1 MAMKFVNRLA
11 YYLGGLS
18 LGMICFF
25 FFFIGKG
32 APSCT
37 WFPEGRVLND
47 FKRKAIYFSPEISNM
62 LENKDI
68 DTLSIQMILAY
79 GDVDFSKSITDT
91 VPCKFY
97 HVSGK
102 QELKDVTLWVKNCS
116 NKLIVEKVLPVEE

>member
-1 MAMKFVNRLA
+1 MKFANRLA

-18 LGMICFF
+18 LGMLCFF

-37 WFPEGRVLND
+37 WFPEARVLND
-47 FKRKAIYFSPEISNM
+47 FKRKSIYFSPEIKEM
-62 LENKDI
+62 LAEKKI
-68 DTLSIQMILAY
+68 DTLSIQLILAY

-91 VPCKFY
+91 LPCRYY

-102 QELKDVTLWVKNCS
+102 KELENTSLWVRNCS
-116 NKLIVEKVLPVEE
+116 KTLTVEKVLNEED